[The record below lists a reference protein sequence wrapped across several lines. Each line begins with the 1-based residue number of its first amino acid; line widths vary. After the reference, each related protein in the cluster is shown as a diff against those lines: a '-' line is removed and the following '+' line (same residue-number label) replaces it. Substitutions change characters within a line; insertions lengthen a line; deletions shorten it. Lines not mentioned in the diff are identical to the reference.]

1 MSASRNMQF
10 VEINPTN
17 TYLSGEQ
24 LIKHRHLE
32 IEAPCGGPKRTQ
44 NEGSAAELE
53 EITAALA
60 NLRAQ
65 LSVPRIERLGG
76 RALATWDKEQQAAEI
91 LRKDG
96 KFESFGYSVQGKQY
110 LEYYEALF
118 LLELGRLQLEYH
130 GVTVSVEQAY
140 VLLLGEQESEKY
152 SNYLVYSIM
161 SRAGYI
167 VVRHKRHQPTAEAVT
182 RADCIWALLDERIGN
197 IPIAGH
203 IRASPMY
210 APVEKGMEEM
220 KQLIMW
226 PNMEDNENSS
236 EPIDFKFDTRK
247 RKSNT
252 ASKGDPGSKKAYIL
266 TSKSLIDLPKT
277 ETTFSRFKS
286 VFNKFDIVQ
295 LKSSDYPYDDDTLP
309 SLNISFDLHLHNEG
323 FKKRTPKT
331 PTFNVMILPPDALFP
346 THSEVAQC
354 QRQQRHTA
362 PLLVVSVSES
372 KQIQAFL
379 YYIS

>member
-1 MSASRNMQF
+1 
-10 VEINPTN
+10 
-17 TYLSGEQ
+17 
-24 LIKHRHLE
+24 
-32 IEAPCGGPKRTQ
+32 
-44 NEGSAAELE
+44 
-53 EITAALA
+53 
-60 NLRAQ
+60 
-65 LSVPRIERLGG
+65 
-76 RALATWDKEQQAAEI
+76 
-91 LRKDG
+91 
-96 KFESFGYSVQGKQY
+96 
-110 LEYYEALF
+110 
-118 LLELGRLQLEYH
+118 
-130 GVTVSVEQAY
+130 
-140 VLLLGEQESEKY
+140 
-152 SNYLVYSIM
+152 M